1 MTINVSKVKTSCEVR
16 KIEDRISDFKEII
29 LGYSKE
35 EALNEAARCL
45 NCLNP
50 TCIAGCP
57 AGNNIPLF
65 IKHIKEDNLSEA
77 YKVLRLTSNM
87 PEICSRVCDQSRQ
100 CEKHCIRAKNGE
112 SVSIGLLERYVCDNV
127 AENIKNPAVLDSF
140 SKSVAII
147 GSGPAG
153 LACAEEL
160 IKGGYSVTIFESEDV
175 FGGLLTYGIPNYR
188 LPYNLVENKINQLK
202 NSGVV
207 FKNNIKFGVDLTVE
221 DLKYVGFAAIFIAIG
236 TPKAK
241 YMSISGENSDVIITS
256 NDFLKNVSIK
266 SKNINNDVKSIIYGR
281 VGVVGGG
288 NSAIDAARSA
298 LRINGVTS
306 VEIIYRRTRNSMPAA
321 IVEIEDAINEGVI
334 LNDLTLPTEIICEN
348 TQLKAVK
355 CVKMYETEVGSD
367 GRKSVKPVEGS
378 EFFKELDSLIYAIGN
393 DTDDLIANIDHIKL
407 NKWKNIEVDEHGKAC
422 DSPLIFA
429 AGDVVSGPSTVVK
442 AMVGG
447 RKAAHQIDKIL
458 KNIVDLQG
466 YCNT

>member
-1 MTINVSKVKTSCEVR
+1 MAVNVSKVKTSCEVR

-112 SVSIGLLERYVCDNV
+112 SVVIGLLERYVCDNV
-127 AENIKNPAVLDSF
+127 AENIKIPAVLDSF
-140 SKSVAII
+140 SQSVAII

-160 IKGGYSVTIFESEDV
+160 IKVGYSVTIFESEDN

-221 DLKYVGFAAIFIAIG
+221 DLKYAGFAAIFIAIG

-241 YMSISGENSDVIITS
+241 YMGIPRENSDVIITS

-355 CVKMYETEVGSD
+355 CVKMYETEVGAD

-378 EFFKELDSLIYAIGN
+378 EFIKELDTLIYAIGN
-393 DTDDLIANIDHIKL
+393 DTDDLITNIDHIKL
-407 NKWKNIEVDEHGKAC
+407 NKWKNIEVDENGKAC

-458 KNIVDLQG
+458 KNI
-466 YCNT
+466 

>member
-1 MTINVSKVKTSCEVR
+1 MAINVSKVKTSCEVR

-29 LGYSKE
+29 LGYTKE
-35 EALNEAARCL
+35 EALNEATRCL

-50 TCIAGCP
+50 TCIASCP

-77 YKVLRLTSNM
+77 YKVLCLTSNM

-100 CEKHCIRAKNGE
+100 CEKHCVRAKNGE
-112 SVSIGLLERYVCDNV
+112 SVAIGLLERYVCDNV
-127 AENIKNPAVLDSF
+127 DENVKNPAVHDSF

-147 GSGPAG
+147 GSGPGG

-221 DLKYVGFAAIFIAIG
+221 DLKYAGFAAIFIAIG
-236 TPKAK
+236 APKAK
-241 YMSISGENSDVIITS
+241 YMGIPGENSDVIITS

-355 CVKMYETEVGSD
+355 CVKMYETEVGAD

-378 EFFKELDSLIYAIGN
+378 EFIKELDTLIYAIGN
-393 DTDDLIANIDHIKL
+393 DTDDLITSIDHIKL
-407 NKWKNIEVDEHGKAC
+407 NKWKNIEVDENGKAC

-447 RKAAHQIDKIL
+447 RKSAHQIDKIL
-458 KNIVDLQG
+458 KNI
-466 YCNT
+466 

>member
-1 MTINVSKVKTSCEVR
+1 MAVNVSKVKTSCEAR
-16 KIEDRISDFKEII
+16 KIEDRISDFKEIV

-35 EALNEAARCL
+35 EALKEAARCL

-65 IKHIKEDNLSEA
+65 IKHIKEDNLSVA

-100 CEKHCIRAKNGE
+100 CEKYCIRAKNGE
-112 SVSIGLLERYVCDNV
+112 SVAIGLLERYVCDNV
-127 AENIKNPAVLDSF
+127 VENIKNPAVLDSF
-140 SKSVAII
+140 SKTVAII

-160 IKGGYSVTIFESEDV
+160 IKGGYSVTIFESEDN

-188 LPYNLVENKINQLK
+188 LPYNLVENKIIQLK
-202 NSGVV
+202 NSGVI

-221 DLKYVGFAAIFIAIG
+221 DLKYAGFAAIFISIG

-241 YMSISGENSDVIITS
+241 YMGIPGEHSDVIITS

-321 IVEIEDAINEGVI
+321 IVEIEDAINEGVK

-355 CVKMYETEVGSD
+355 CVKMYETEVGAD

-378 EFFKELDSLIYAIGN
+378 EFIKELDSLIYAIGN

-407 NKWKNIEVDEHGKAC
+407 NKWKNIEVDENGKAC

-458 KNIVDLQG
+458 KNI
-466 YCNT
+466 

>member
-1 MTINVSKVKTSCEVR
+1 
-16 KIEDRISDFKEII
+16 
-29 LGYSKE
+29 
-35 EALNEAARCL
+35 
-45 NCLNP
+45 
-50 TCIAGCP
+50 
-57 AGNNIPLF
+57 
-65 IKHIKEDNLSEA
+65 
-77 YKVLRLTSNM
+77 M

-112 SVSIGLLERYVCDNV
+112 SVAIGLLERYVCDNV
-127 AENIKNPAVLDSF
+127 VENIKNAAVLDSF

-160 IKGGYSVTIFESEDV
+160 IKGGYSVTIFESEND

-202 NSGVV
+202 NSGVI
-207 FKNNIKFGVDLTVE
+207 FKNNTKFGVDLTVE
-221 DLKYVGFAAIFIAIG
+221 DLKYAGFAVIFIAIG

-241 YMSISGENSDVIITS
+241 YMGIPGENSEVIITS
-256 NDFLKNVSIK
+256 NDFLKNVSIQ
-266 SKNINNDVKSIIYGR
+266 SKNIKNDVKSIIYGR

-298 LRINGVTS
+298 LRINGATS

-348 TQLKAVK
+348 NQLKAVK
-355 CVKMYETEVGSD
+355 CVKMCETEVGAD
-367 GRKSVKPVEGS
+367 GRKSVKPVKGS
-378 EFFKELDSLIYAIGN
+378 EFIKELDSLIYAIGN

-407 NKWKNIEVDEHGKAC
+407 NKWKNIEVDENGKAC

-458 KNIVDLQG
+458 KNI
-466 YCNT
+466 